1 MSTLLED
8 TLRYC
13 KGRRYFFK
21 YLSANDV
28 GITRSHQ
35 SGFLMPVA
43 TWSMF
48 LPQAGIRGR
57 NAEAEVRIQWCDGS
71 ATDSRYEWY
80 GEGTRREYRL
90 TRFGRRFEFRDDAHV
105 GSLLVMVEIGEHRY
119 WASVLDA
126 DDDID
131 AFLACVGSDAT
142 EAGIILG
149 GTGQIGTLALFES
162 PLVWGGSTLFDFG
175 VQAGCLAAETGTA
188 ATEVAAADTSPLVLE
203 PDLIAGYVR
212 SVPSG
217 FPSAHTVAA
226 QAREIQSRCRAMN
239 LIEEP
244 DRALLDWQGTE
255 YRLFQAYERHNYEQR
270 ISQPFITVDELVAFA
285 NTLLNRRK
293 SRAGSSLENHLEYVF
308 GQDRLPFTR
317 GGITEDGNKPDF
329 IFPGISQYRAQAYPT
344 SRLVFLGA
352 KTTCK
357 DRWRQILDEADRIET
372 KHLFTLQQGISANQL
387 YQMQQKKVIL
397 VVPESYK
404 TSFPV
409 QYRGALLSL
418 KQFIDRTKE
427 RVSD

>member
-1 MSTLLED
+1 MSTILED

-28 GITRSHQ
+28 GTTRSHQ
-35 SGFLMPVA
+35 SGFLMPVS

-48 LPQAGIRGR
+48 LPEAGIRGR
-57 NAEAEVRIQWCDGS
+57 NAEADAHIQWCDGY

-105 GSLLVMVEIGEHRY
+105 GSVLVMVEIGEHEY

-126 DDDID
+126 DNDID
-131 AFLACVGSDAT
+131 AFLACVGSDPTQAGKVLGVVT
-142 EAGIILG
+142 ESN
-149 GTGQIGTLALFES
+149 TLPQFTS
-162 PLVWGGSTLFDFG
+162 DLVWSRETLFDFG
-175 VQAGCLAAETGTA
+175 TDALCPPMHTGTPATQAGAGSLHG
-188 ATEVAAADTSPLVLE
+188 VLE
-203 PDLIAGYVR
+203 PDLIAGYVNAL
-212 SVPSG
+212 PSG
-217 FPSAHTVAA
+217 FPSADAVAI

-239 LIEEP
+239 PIEEP
-244 DRALLDWQGTE
+244 DRALLDWQATE
-255 YRLFQAYERHNYEQR
+255 YRLFQAYERHNYERR

-308 GQDRLPFTR
+308 GQYHMPFTR

-329 IFPGISQYRAQAYPT
+329 IFPGISQYHAQDYPM

-397 VVPESYK
+397 VVPGSYK
-404 TSFPV
+404 TSFPE

-418 KQFIDRTKE
+418 RQFIDRTKE
-427 RVSD
+427 RLSD